1 MKKIDM
7 VLKQFANSLTQEELS
22 KLYTRLNQKYEGDL
36 ATALAIISD
45 SNYCDGEVNLWLE
58 SASNSNE
65 FFDMVDTVTKF
76 INKEYDRR
84 SSRDRAERQEKARS
98 R

>member
-1 MKKIDM
+1 MKKIDS
-7 VLKQFANSLTQEELS
+7 VLKQFAGSLTQDELS

-36 ATALAIISD
+36 ATALAIISQ
-45 SNYCDGEVNLWLE
+45 SNHCDGDVNLWLE

-65 FFDMVDTVTKF
+65 FFEMVDTLTKF

-84 SSRDRAERQEKARS
+84 SARDRAERQEKVRS

>member
-1 MKKIDM
+1 MKKIDS
-7 VLKQFANSLTQEELS
+7 VLKQFAGSLTQEELS

-36 ATALAIISD
+36 ATALSIISG
-45 SNYCDGEVNLWLE
+45 SNHCDGEVNLWLE

-65 FFDMVDTVTKF
+65 FFEMVDTVTRYV
-76 INKEYDRR
+76 NKEYDRR
-84 SSRDRAERQEKARS
+84 SSRDRAERQEKVRS

>member
-1 MKKIDM
+1 MKKIDS
-7 VLKQFANSLTQEELS
+7 VLKQFAGSLTQDELS
-22 KLYTRLNQKYEGDL
+22 KLYTRLNQKYEGDM
-36 ATALAIISD
+36 ATALGIISN

-65 FFDMVDTVTKF
+65 FFDMVDTLTKY

-84 SSRDRAERQEKARS
+84 SARDRAERQEKARS